1 MAGISGRIRG
11 GPRTADD
18 QDVEHDLA
26 SGGEVRRQIGLARW
40 QNGSVGRGRA
50 GFSAVLRVAL
60 VLSAPVV
67 LVVGLSN
74 TVLALPVG
82 RQFAPTSGAVAWSAA
97 LGDGTTQ
104 SAPVTIDAA
113 EVALGDEL
121 PDGDQLVADQHYFY
135 VALHP
140 NYEFAGVLTP
150 IAMPPTGATLSTAGG
165 TVTGQE
171 APSNLGD
178 DAQWFFPVPADLGSA
193 TLQVDGFSKVLG
205 NERGDFIPWTFG
217 PSTIDFVATSP
228 LPSSP
233 TTSVPARPAH
243 PHPKAGAS
251 KPVTASK
258 AGGLSVGAKVGG
270 GVAGLA
276 VLIAGG
282 AGLGSLVRRRRF
294 YRADKEKRIT
304 VSSSA
309 LVAGAILPG
318 GAVLRPAGQAI
329 LVKILGAL
337 QLEGAK
343 RKTISVPVLEII
355 VFLVLNPG
363 QTFNSAQLRE
373 RIWGLGRKA
382 ITSGTFRNYMTELR
396 KVLGP
401 GMVVTERYNFTM
413 TGAVTC
419 DRDQFRAVLEGGD
432 VLAGREE
439 ALALVRG
446 PVLHGAFEGRNSPFT
461 WALDEVHLIEDEVTS
476 VAVDLALACL
486 AQGDPARAS
495 RAVASG
501 LLCMEADLRLR
512 TVDLEVGAAIGGPSE
527 VGRRLQAAKASM
539 ATFPHDVAELERA
552 ARRLGWEAPVSG

>member
-1 MAGISGRIRG
+1 M
-11 GPRTADD
+11 
-18 QDVEHDLA
+18 
-26 SGGEVRRQIGLARW
+26 
-40 QNGSVGRGRA
+40 
-50 GFSAVLRVAL
+50 
-60 VLSAPVV
+60 
-67 LVVGLSN
+67 
-74 TVLALPVG
+74 
-82 RQFAPTSGAVAWSAA
+82 
-97 LGDGTTQ
+97 GT
-104 SAPVTIDAA
+104 
-113 EVALGDEL
+113 
-121 PDGDQLVADQHYFY
+121 
-135 VALHP
+135 
-140 NYEFAGVLTP
+140 
-150 IAMPPTGATLSTAGG
+150 
-165 TVTGQE
+165 
-171 APSNLGD
+171 
-178 DAQWFFPVPADLGSA
+178 
-193 TLQVDGFSKVLG
+193 
-205 NERGDFIPWTFG
+205 
-217 PSTIDFVATSP
+217 
-228 LPSSP
+228 
-233 TTSVPARPAH
+233 
-243 PHPKAGAS
+243 
-251 KPVTASK
+251 
-258 AGGLSVGAKVGG
+258 KVGG

-282 AGLGSLVRRRRF
+282 AGLVSLVRRRRF
-294 YRADKEKRIT
+294 FRADKEKRIT
-304 VSSSA
+304 VSSTA
-309 LVAGAILPG
+309 LVAGATLPG
-318 GAVLRPAGQAI
+318 GAVLRPDGQAI

-373 RIWGLGRKA
+373 RIWGLGRKP

-432 VLAGREE
+432 GLTGQQE

-512 TVDLEVGAAIGGPSE
+512 IVDLEVGAAIGGPSE